1 MVFKA
6 KQRLWAVTQAYKLS
20 TKQPEDY
27 AKGPDAA
34 SGKGVLISLTVFQE
48 KDELLVKMWREE
60 NIGSLVHILTKP
72 FLGLIN

>member
-6 KQRLWAVTQAYKLS
+6 KQRLWAATQAYKLS

-48 KDELLVKMWREE
+48 REELLVKM
-60 NIGSLVHILTKP
+60 
-72 FLGLIN
+72 